1 MENFKGWAL
10 FAVVFYF
17 TINGIANH
25 PKEIRKFRR
34 EMNSV
39 VNTVIERVKRVF

>member
-17 TINGIANH
+17 TVNGIANH
-25 PKEIRKFRR
+25 PNEIRKFRR

-39 VNTVIERVKRVF
+39 VNTVIERLRRVF

>member
-1 MENFKGWAL
+1 MEKLKGWAL

-17 TINGIANH
+17 TVNGIANH

>member
-1 MENFKGWAL
+1 MEKFKGWAL

-17 TINGIANH
+17 TVNGIANH

>member
-17 TINGIANH
+17 TVNGIANH